1 MMLAVVEPPW
11 PLFATFTASSYKFVG
26 STEYGT
32 PGVAAETTV
41 DGEFTA
47 AGLLLSTAMTAPNVA
62 VLDAGDPLVVT
73 SPDVPQE
80 FTPETL
86 FASAIPLTATARLDT
101 TTNDAAPPQAVCMFL
116 FVVAPKTVDGR

>member
-11 PLFATFTASSYKFVG
+11 PLFATVTASSYWFVG

-32 PGVAAETTV
+32 PGVAAEVAV
-41 DGEFTA
+41 DGEFGVATE
-47 AGLLLSTAMTAPNVA
+47 LSAAMTAPNVA

>member
-32 PGVAAETTV
+32 PGVAAEVAV
-41 DGEFTA
+41 DGEFGVATE
-47 AGLLLSTAMTAPNVA
+47 LSAAMTAPNVA
-62 VLDAGDPLVVT
+62 VLDAGDPLVLT

-86 FASAIPLTATARLDT
+86 FASAIPVTATARLDT

>member
-11 PLFATFTASSYKFVG
+11 PLFATFTPSSYKFVG

-32 PGVAAETTV
+32 PGVAAEVAV
-41 DGEFTA
+41 DGEFGVATE
-47 AGLLLSTAMTAPNVA
+47 LSAAMTAPNVA
-62 VLDAGDPLVVT
+62 VLDAGDPLVLT

-86 FASAIPLTATARLDT
+86 FASAIPVTATARLDT